1 MTALPP
7 RLRVGC
13 AMWVHRAWEG
23 PYLPEGLDRGD
34 HLAAYASWCSAVEG
48 NTTFYGVP
56 TATTVRAWA
65 AATPESFR
73 FVLKLPRTITHDRHL
88 RDVDDLL
95 SGFLDRIAPLG
106 ERAET
111 LSVQLPPSFGPGDLG
126 ALGRFLDAA
135 PDSHRWAVEVRHPA
149 FFADGGP
156 ARALERLLT
165 DRGATWT
172 SFDTTV
178 LFADLPRTEAE
189 REGWGKKP
197 RLPRRTAAIGPEPV
211 VRYIGRDDDE
221 ATVAGWQ
228 PWVDVVARWLG
239 EGRRPTFFVHT
250 PSNDHALGLARRFH
264 DEVRGQVP
272 DLEPLPAPVETHPAR
287 LF

>member
-1 MTALPP
+1 
-7 RLRVGC
+7 
-13 AMWVHRAWEG
+13 MWAHRPWEG
-23 PYLPEGLDRGD
+23 RYLPEGLGRSDV
-34 HLAAYASWCSAVEG
+34 LAAYASWCPAVEG

-56 TATTVRAWA
+56 SADTVRSWA
-65 AATPESFR
+65 AATSEDFR
-73 FVLKLPRTITHDRHL
+73 FVLKLPRTITHDRRL

-95 SGFLDRIAPLG
+95 SAFLDRMEPLG
-106 ERAET
+106 SRAET

-126 ALGRFLDAA
+126 ELGRFLAAA
-135 PDSHRWAVEVRHPA
+135 PADRRWAVEVRHPA
-149 FFADGGP
+149 FFDDGAP
-156 ARALERLLT
+156 ARALERLLA

-189 REGWGKKP
+189 RESWGKKP
-197 RLPRRTAAIGPEPV
+197 RLPRRTVAVGPEPV

-228 PWVDVVARWLG
+228 PWVDVVAGWLG

-250 PSNDHALGLARRFH
+250 PSNDHALALARRFH
-264 DEVRGQVP
+264 GEVRARVAG
-272 DLEPLPAPVETHPAR
+272 LAPLPVPMETDPAR